1 MKKPTSTPHDAVF
14 KTYLSHPDTARDF
27 LQLYLPETLLKV
39 CDLRTLH
46 LESGHF
52 VEDDLRPFYADILY
66 SLKTT
71 AGDGY
76 IYALIE
82 HQSTPDR
89 HMAFRLMRYAIAA
102 MQRHLDAG
110 HDRLPLVIPVL
121 FYHGLVSPYPFSL
134 RWLDEFVAPEL
145 AGHLYHGAFPLAD
158 ITVIPDDEIATHQRM
173 ATLELLQKH
182 IRQRDLAQLLDKLSE
197 LLLTGLATESQVQ
210 ALMHYLV
217 QAGNT
222 REPIKF
228 IRELALRTP
237 QHKETLMTIAEYL
250 EQQGLE
256 RGWRKAVRKDGKK
269 RRSASLSLCC
279 TAAFRATGRPVDRAD
294 GAGADSPGGL
304 KLKDLFHEGDRQ
316 LALSGNRGMIQLI
329 EGHKQRTHLAIQP
342 LQQEAAHIFRHLE
355 AAQSGAQLQRLQ
367 FVFIRQRLQL
377 IDLPPVQP

>member
-173 ATLELLQKH
+173 ATLELMQKH
-182 IRQRDLAQLLDKLSE
+182 IRQRDLAQLLDKLSELLLTGLATESQVQALMHYLVQAGNTREPIKFIRELAQLLDKLSE

-256 RGWRKAVRKDGKK
+256 RGLAQGRQEGRKEEAQRIAVAMLHSGLPRDLVA
-269 RRSASLSLCC
+269 RL
-279 TAAFRATGRPVDRAD
+279 TGLTEQELTPLAD
-294 GAGADSPGGL
+294 
-304 KLKDLFHEGDRQ
+304 
-316 LALSGNRGMIQLI
+316 
-329 EGHKQRTHLAIQP
+329 
-342 LQQEAAHIFRHLE
+342 
-355 AAQSGAQLQRLQ
+355 
-367 FVFIRQRLQL
+367 
-377 IDLPPVQP
+377 

>member
-14 KTYLSHPDTARDF
+14 KSYLSHPDTARDF
-27 LQLYLPETLLKV
+27 LRLYLPETLLKV

-158 ITVIPDDEIATHQRM
+158 ITVIPDDDIATHQRM
-173 ATLELLQKH
+173 ATLELLQKAYSTTRSGAAPRQAER
-182 IRQRDLAQLLDKLSE
+182 IIIDWSGDGIAGTSPDALSGAGRQRARADQVHSRAGVTYAAAQGDVDDNCGICWNNRAWS
-197 LLLTGLATESQVQ
+197 GA
-210 ALMHYLV
+210 
-217 QAGNT
+217 
-222 REPIKF
+222 
-228 IRELALRTP
+228 
-237 QHKETLMTIAEYL
+237 
-250 EQQGLE
+250 
-256 RGWRKAVRKDGKK
+256 WRRAWRRAVRKAGRK
-269 RRSASLSLCC
+269 RRSVSPPLCY
-279 TAAFRATGRPVDRAD
+279 TVAWRAIW
-294 GAGADSPGGL
+294 SPG
-304 KLKDLFHEGDRQ
+304 
-316 LALSGNRGMIQLI
+316 
-329 EGHKQRTHLAIQP
+329 
-342 LQQEAAHIFRHLE
+342 
-355 AAQSGAQLQRLQ
+355 
-367 FVFIRQRLQL
+367 
-377 IDLPPVQP
+377 

>member
-71 AGDGY
+71 VGDGY

-110 HDRLPLVIPVL
+110 HDQLPLVIPVL
-121 FYHGLVSPYPFSL
+121 FYHGLASPYPYSL
-134 RWLDEFVAPEL
+134 RWLDEFAAPEL
-145 AGHLYHGAFPLAD
+145 ASRLYHEAFPLAD
-158 ITVIPDDEIATHQRM
+158 ITAIPDDDIATHQRM

-197 LLLTGLATESQVQ
+197 LLLTGLATQSQVQ

-256 RGWRKAVRKDGKK
+256 RGLAQGRQEGRKEEAQRI
-269 RRSASLSLCC
+269 
-279 TAAFRATGRPVDRAD
+279 AAAMLHSGLARDLVAHLTGLTEQELAPLAD
-294 GAGADSPGGL
+294 
-304 KLKDLFHEGDRQ
+304 
-316 LALSGNRGMIQLI
+316 
-329 EGHKQRTHLAIQP
+329 
-342 LQQEAAHIFRHLE
+342 
-355 AAQSGAQLQRLQ
+355 
-367 FVFIRQRLQL
+367 
-377 IDLPPVQP
+377 

>member
-14 KTYLSHPDTARDF
+14 KSYLSHPDTARDF
-27 LQLYLPETLLKV
+27 LRLYLPETLLKV

-145 AGHLYHGAFPLAD
+145 AGHLYHEAFPLAD
-158 ITVIPDDEIATHQRM
+158 ITVIPDDDIATHQRM

-217 QAGNT
+217 QVGNA

-256 RGWRKAVRKDGKK
+256 RGLAQGLAQGRQEGRKEEAQRI
-269 RRSASLSLCC
+269 
-279 TAAFRATGRPVDRAD
+279 AAAMLHSGLARDLVARLTGLTEEELTPQAD
-294 GAGADSPGGL
+294 
-304 KLKDLFHEGDRQ
+304 
-316 LALSGNRGMIQLI
+316 
-329 EGHKQRTHLAIQP
+329 
-342 LQQEAAHIFRHLE
+342 
-355 AAQSGAQLQRLQ
+355 
-367 FVFIRQRLQL
+367 
-377 IDLPPVQP
+377 

>member
-256 RGWRKAVRKDGKK
+256 RGLAQGRQEGRKEEAHRC
-269 RRSASLSLCC
+269 RYAAQRPSA
-279 TAAFRATGRPVDRAD
+279 RPGRPVDRAD